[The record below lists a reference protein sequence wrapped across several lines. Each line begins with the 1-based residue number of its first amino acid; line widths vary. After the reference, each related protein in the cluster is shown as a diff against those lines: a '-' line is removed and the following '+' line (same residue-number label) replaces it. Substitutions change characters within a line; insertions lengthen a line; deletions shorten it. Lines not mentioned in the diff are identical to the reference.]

1 MTRAQRRLLDRARK
15 ARKKAF
21 APFSKFKVG
30 AAVEAASGRVYTG
43 ANVENASYGLTLC
56 AERVAILY
64 AVAQGERRFKR
75 VAVVADSAKLTGPC
89 GACRQ
94 IIWEFCGD
102 AEIILGN
109 LKGKTA
115 VYRMRDLFPLPFD
128 KSYL

>member
-1 MTRAQRRLLDRARK
+1 MTAAQKRLLSRARQ

-21 APFSKFKVG
+21 APYSKFKVG
-30 AAVEAASGRVYTG
+30 AAVETASGRVYTG
-43 ANVENASYGLTLC
+43 TNVENASYGLTLC

-75 VAVVADSAKLTGPC
+75 VGVVADSDKLTGPC

-94 IIWEFCGD
+94 IIWEFCGN

-109 LKGKTA
+109 LKGKSA
-115 VYRMRDLFPLPFD
+115 VYRMKDLFPLPFD
-128 KSYL
+128 NSYL